1 MEDIRKKGIAATIIA
16 AILWSTGGLFIKIL
30 PQSALV
36 ILFYRSIYAGLLFL
50 FIFRSKALKVNRLSI
65 AASIFYALLL
75 VTFVNATKL
84 TTAANAIFLQYT
96 APAFVLLLEPRIFR
110 IPLRPINVITVIFSF
125 IGMALFFVDQLET
138 DSWLGIA
145 FAAVSG
151 LALTGF
157 VLCQRLNSA
166 NYQENSILLGNLWV
180 ILYVLPWIYDDL
192 SATPSEHGILLFLG
206 IFQIGLGYIFFTYG
220 QRILPA
226 IESSLIALLEPVL
239 NPIWVLIGYGEMPS
253 RWAIIGGGIIILSL
267 IMRLLYLEWAKYQ
280 MLKKLKL

>member
-1 MEDIRKKGIAATIIA
+1 MEAIRKHGIIATIIA

-30 PQSALV
+30 PQSAFV
-36 ILFYRSIYAGLLFL
+36 ILFYRSVYAGALFL
-50 FIFRSKALKVNRLSI
+50 IVFRSKALKINKLSI
-65 AASIFYALLL
+65 AASIFYTILLI
-75 VTFVNATKL
+75 TFVNATKL

-110 IPLRPINVITVIFSF
+110 IPLKPINVFTVILSF
-125 IGMALFFVDQLET
+125 FGMALFFVDQLET
-138 DSWLGIA
+138 DNWLGIGL
-145 FAAVSG
+145 AALSG
-151 LALTGF
+151 MALTGF

-166 NYQENSILLGNLWV
+166 NYQENSILMGNLWV
-180 ILYVLPWIYDDL
+180 ILYVLPYVYDDL
-192 SATPSEHGILLFLG
+192 HATVTEHSILLFLG

-239 NPIWVLIGYGEMPS
+239 NPIWVLIGYGETPS
-253 RWAIIGGGIIILSL
+253 RWAIMGGAIIIFSL
-267 IMRLLYLEWAKYQ
+267 IIRLLYLEWVRAQ